1 MSDARGT
8 STVTVLGEALIDLI
22 ADPAPVEGPVR
33 YSAQVGGSPYNVAI
47 GLARLEQP
55 TQLMARLSTDAFGRQ
70 LRERL
75 AGNGVLLDAA
85 VIATERTT
93 LAVASLDAEG
103 RAFYDFYIENTADWQ
118 WSTEELAAFP
128 PASAVLHTGSLA
140 SWLAPGSDRIAALT
154 QRLRDAGT
162 VLISYDPNIRP
173 DLFSDRDSAR
183 ERVERSVR
191 AAHLTKASTEDLEWL
206 YPDSGTDEIAQAWLQ
221 LGCELVVVTRGADG
235 MSAYSDALGRRDHA
249 GKTVAVVDTIGAGD
263 SCMAALLDGLVRR
276 DAAVPGGPGALTA
289 EVVDGLLDDAALIA
303 AITCSRAGANP
314 PTRAEVAAI
323 RADQ

>member
-1 MSDARGT
+1 M
-8 STVTVLGEALIDLI
+8 LGEALIDLI
-22 ADPAPVEGPVR
+22 ADPAPADGAVR

-70 LRERL
+70 LRDRL
-75 AGNGVLLDAA
+75 TGTGVLLDAA
-85 VIATERTT
+85 VTAAERTT

-118 WSTEELAAFP
+118 WSTKELAAVP

-140 SWLAPGSDRIAALT
+140 SWLPPGSEHIAALT

-173 DLFSDRDSAR
+173 DLFTDRETAR

-191 AAHLTKASTEDLEWL
+191 AAHLAKASTEDLEWL
-206 YPDSGTDEIAQAWLQ
+206 YPDSGTDEVAQAWLQ
-221 LGCELVVVTRGADG
+221 RGCELIVVTRGADG
-235 MSAYSDALGRRDHA
+235 MSAYSHALGRRDRA
-249 GKTVAVVDTIGAGD
+249 GKAVTVVDTIGAGD

-276 DAAVPGGPGALTA
+276 DAAVPGGPGALA
-289 EVVDGLLDDAALIA
+289 AAAVDGLLDDAALA
-303 AITCSRAGANP
+303 AGITCARAGANP
-314 PTRAEVAAI
+314 PTRAEVVAA
-323 RADQ
+323 RCGQ